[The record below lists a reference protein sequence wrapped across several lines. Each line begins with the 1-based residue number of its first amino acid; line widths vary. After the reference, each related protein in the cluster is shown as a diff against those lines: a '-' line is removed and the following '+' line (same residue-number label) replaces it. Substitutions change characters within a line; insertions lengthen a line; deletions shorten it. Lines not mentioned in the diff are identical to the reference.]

1 MKIYEYVAV
10 PFEYISEGILELLE
24 GVTPIFAR
32 SRGYGELTDPCSLT
46 VVIGLEVGTVHM
58 FPVPTAHHNSP

>member
-10 PFEYISEGILELLE
+10 PFEYISEIVLELLE

-32 SRGYGELTDPCSLT
+32 PRGYGELTDPCVRSI
-46 VVIGLEVGTVHM
+46 VIGLEVGTIHM
-58 FPVPTAHHNSP
+58 FPVPTAHHSSP